1 MSSSRSNNLQIDDR
15 LRANIRELGYMLGE
29 VLVEQEGEALFQVV
43 EELRGLTK
51 EWRAGSHADTRGP
64 IKEIVAGLSPEQAY
78 NVIKAFSIYFILVN
92 AADEVHGI
100 VQRKKQ
106 SGKGHGEGDFYRE
119 TIAEI
124 KKLKLSPGVMERMLQ
139 SIEITPVFTAHPTEA
154 TRQTILR
161 KILNISTLLLEREL
175 AFQAPRQQETQRR
188 RIKAEITL
196 LWQSNEIRF
205 HKVTV
210 EDEIMRGLFFFKNV
224 LYHVLPRFYDSLEY
238 LFESELDYRKPLPRL
253 LGFGSWIGGDRDGH
267 PFVTEELTRKTL
279 SIQQREIIQ
288 LYLQE
293 LNAIYNDLSQSTLI
307 READEA
313 LLKSIRKEQKELQVA
328 STDNELR
335 EATEVYRA
343 KLYLIH
349 KKLEN
354 VLNGGQPRYESA
366 KGFMQDLRLMYDSLV
381 HNKAELIARQ
391 VLQPLMQKVST
402 FGFHMAKLDIR
413 QNASYLRSAVAEIYD
428 ALDLEAR
435 YETLDEKQRVA
446 WLTREINN
454 PRPLTNSF
462 SQLSDETRTILNEVA
477 LIRWARDNISD
488 NAAGD
493 YIISNSAHAS
503 DVLHALLLAK
513 ESGLVKVKH
522 NHISASRVDI
532 LPLFETIDD
541 LRRCIDVMEQLYA
554 NNAYKH
560 HLKQRGQ
567 LQKIMLGYSDS
578 NKDGGIITSNF
589 ELYQAQIRL
598 NASARER
605 HIELVLFHG
614 RGGSI
619 SRGGGPVQR
628 SILAQ
633 PPGTI
638 RGKIKIT
645 EQGEMISSKYL
656 LHDNALHSL
665 ETITSAVLLKT
676 ARSSV
681 LNDDAQMGENMERF
695 STLSQL
701 AFEHYRRLVQHEHF
715 IRYFRSATPIDIIE
729 KIEIG
734 SRPPSRKKQGDIS
747 SLRAIPWVFSWTQN
761 RQTISGWYGFG
772 TAIKQAIEKK
782 ELSLKQLQQMYEQWP
797 FFRTLL
803 QNIEMVLFK
812 TDMDIAQEYVS
823 LSGEEGARE
832 IFALIREEYERSVRS
847 LLDITGEKSLL
858 DTNIP
863 LKQTLSLRE
872 PYLDPIHFIQVELI
886 RRYRD
891 DNLPASGK
899 QKLLNVLRSSVNG
912 IAAGIR
918 NTG

>member
-1 MSSSRSNNLQIDDR
+1 MSPSRSNNLQIDDR

-64 IKEIVAGLSPEQAY
+64 IKKIVAGLSPEQAY

-124 KKLKLSPGVMERMLQ
+124 KKLQLSGEVMERMLQ

-175 AFQAPRQQETQRR
+175 SFQAPRQQETQRR

-238 LFESELDYRKPLPRL
+238 LFESELEYRKPLPRL

-293 LNAIYNDLSQSTLI
+293 LKAIYNDLSQSTLI

-313 LLKSIRKEQKELQVA
+313 LLKSIRKEQKELQIA

-354 VLNGGQPRYESA
+354 VLNGVEPRYESA
-366 KGFMQDLRLMYDSLV
+366 GGFMKDLRLMYESLV
-381 HNKAELIARQ
+381 NNKAELIARQ

-413 QNASYLRSAVAEIYD
+413 QNASFLRSAVAEIYD
-428 ALDLEAR
+428 ALDPEAE
-435 YETLDEKQRVA
+435 YETLDEAQRVA
-446 WLTREINN
+446 WLTAEINN

-477 LIRWARDNISD
+477 LIRWARDNISG

-493 YIISNSAHAS
+493 YIISNSAHVS

-513 ESGLVKVKH
+513 EAGLVKVKQ

-554 NNAYKH
+554 NSAYKR
-560 HLKQRGQ
+560 HLKQRGH

-578 NKDGGIITSNF
+578 NKDGGIVTSNF

-676 ARSSV
+676 ARSRV

-772 TAIKQAIEKK
+772 TAIKQAIENK

-832 IFALIREEYERSVRS
+832 IFALIREEYGRSVRS